1 MAPKILLPIP
11 CVIHV
16 FNFLQSRMRPSF
28 RPNLTPKPPPPSQP
42 QFPPHRSQ
50 VRALVPMLFI
60 CSARSP
66 LQPKVCADNH
76 SRAGA
81 RLELA
86 SHLAAFHSITECWR
100 AHSILPTINH
110 NISRRISVWH
120 KTAPNTYITRHQS
133 SPHHNTGWPV
143 EHEPRFPWNSW
154 KSLLAFRSDRNTVFI
169 IYTRH
174 EGWLCCLL
182 HSSFQNCLKSLH
194 CRWNIKPVF

>member
-11 CVIHV
+11 CVIHI
-16 FNFLQSRMRPSF
+16 FNFLQSRMPPSF
-28 RPNLTPKPPPPSQP
+28 RPNLTPYPPPSSQP

-81 RLELA
+81 SLELA
-86 SHLAAFHSITECWR
+86 SALAAIHSITECWR

-110 NISRRISVWH
+110 HISRRISVWH

-143 EHEPRFPWNSW
+143 KYEQSFPWNLW
-154 KSLLAFRSDRNTVFI
+154 KSLLPFRSDVNI
-169 IYTRH
+169 
-174 EGWLCCLL
+174 LCLSWYPVYRLTACFL
-182 HSSFQNCLKSLH
+182 HSKFLNCSKNFNLGE
-194 CRWNIKPVF
+194 I